1 MTTATRTP
9 PSPSIAT
16 PGSTS
21 DGVAPL
27 LEVTDLRV
35 HFPVTRGFVLQRRV
49 GVVKAVDGI
58 SFTVKP
64 GETLGLVGES
74 GSGKTTT
81 GRAVM
86 MLTRPTQGSIRFEG
100 QELTTL
106 GAGEMRRMRRRMG
119 IVFQDPQGSL
129 NPRMTAGNIV
139 GEPLIVHGLY

>member
-9 PSPSIAT
+9 PAPNSAT
-16 PGSTS
+16 PGQTS
-21 DGVAPL
+21 GGVAPL
-27 LEVTDLRV
+27 LEVTDLKV
-35 HFPVTRGFVLQRRV
+35 HFPVTRGFIIQRKV

-58 SFTVKP
+58 SFAVKP

-86 MLTRPTQGSIRFEG
+86 MLNKPTSGSIRFEG
-100 QELTTL
+100 KELTEL
-106 GAGEMRRMRRRMG
+106 GAGELRRMRRRMG

-139 GEPLIVHGLY
+139 GEPLIVHG